1 MKKNKK
7 FDIMETDF
15 YEFTMSQAYFNEGK
29 KDEIV
34 YFDGFFR
41 KIPFDHGYAVMAG
54 GDEVIEFI
62 RNIHFTEEDIAY
74 LRSLNPN
81 IDYNIYKSTTNVNL
95 NCVLGYHKDGIK
107 YDFLEDY
114 GKKE

>member
-15 YEFTMSQAYFNEGK
+15 YEFTMSQAYFNEGE

-41 KIPFDHGYAVMAG
+41 KIPF
-54 GDEVIEFI
+54 
-62 RNIHFTEEDIAY
+62 
-74 LRSLNPN
+74 
-81 IDYNIYKSTTNVNL
+81 
-95 NCVLGYHKDGIK
+95 
-107 YDFLEDY
+107 
-114 GKKE
+114 